1 MERVAGFWRHI
12 YAEHVPEEAQW
23 VFQKRIKRTW
33 QRLSQ
38 KHSRIGIFL
47 SFAYYR
53 IRRGIC
59 FHCLLTVR
67 PSSLLLINTHGKVL
81 YLSPPSHVFL
91 FFFSICSFIFC
102 FVFLFFFF
110 FEALHVFF
118 LFFRRLSFF
127 CFFYSFLFLC
137 FFFKIIFIVFFNIKL
152 VENLV
157 L

>member
-67 PSSLLLINTHGKVL
+67 PSLLLLINTHGKVL
-81 YLSPPSHVFL
+81 YLSPPSHVF
-91 FFFSICSFIFC
+91 FFFYLLIY
-102 FVFLFFFF
+102 FLFFFRLYMF
-110 FEALHVFF
+110 FFS
-118 LFFRRLSFF
+118 RIIFF
-127 CFFYSFLFLC
+127 CFFFVFV
-137 FFFKIIFIVFFNIKL
+137 FFFKLSLSFFLILNWLKI
-152 VENLV
+152 
-157 L
+157 

>member
-59 FHCLLTVR
+59 FYCLLTVR

-81 YLSPPSHVFL
+81 YLSPPSHVFFFFL
-91 FFFSICSFIFC
+91 GFKCFFFSQDYHFFL
-102 FVFLFFFF
+102 FFLFFF
-110 FEALHVFF
+110 
-118 LFFRRLSFF
+118 
-127 CFFYSFLFLC
+127 C
-137 FFFKIIFIVFFNIKL
+137 FFFFLKIIFIVFFNIKL

-157 L
+157 LYFFFFKTFWITTMFP

>member
-67 PSSLLLINTHGKVL
+67 PSLLLLINTHGK
-81 YLSPPSHVFL
+81 YCTFL
-91 FFFSICSFIFC
+91 HLHMFFFCFFFSICSFIFC

-110 FEALHVFF
+110 LRLYMFFFFFFQDYLFF
-118 LFFRRLSFF
+118 LFFILFCFYVFFSKLSLSFF
-127 CFFYSFLFLC
+127 LILNWL
-137 FFFKIIFIVFFNIKL
+137 KI
-152 VENLV
+152 
-157 L
+157 

>member
-67 PSSLLLINTHGKVL
+67 PSLLLLINTHGKYCTFL
-81 YLSPPSHVFL
+81 HLHMFFFCFFFL
-91 FFFSICSFIFC
+91 FVHLFFVLSFSF
-102 FVFLFFFF
+102 FFLRLYMFFFF
-110 FEALHVFF
+110 FFQDYLFF
-118 LFFRRLSFF
+118 LFFILFCFYVFFSKLSLSFF
-127 CFFYSFLFLC
+127 LILNWL
-137 FFFKIIFIVFFNIKL
+137 KI
-152 VENLV
+152 
-157 L
+157 